1 MLTTTVLA
9 PAQVY
14 KLSTFRQ
21 PENNGSTP
29 QTSPGQVED
38 GQRLVAT
45 AYSRFSDIQIQ
56 SVAWFVAFCGL
67 LASMSTTSILSAV
80 PEIMETF
87 DTTATVINIS
97 NALYLVV
104 IGLSSCFWGPLAD
117 TFGRKPIERA
127 AAMGWFLRGTLFGPA
142 FGPIISGI
150 IVTYTSWRII
160 FWVQASLT
168 GLAELR
174 GQGVHAAAKTVWKS
188 LNPIL
193 VFRLLS
199 EKNLL
204 CVSLASAS
212 MAFNMYSLLTPIRY
226 ILNPRLGLTTPLQS
240 GLLYLAPGGGYLL
253 GSLIG
258 GRLSDHI
265 VKFWMKRRGFRLWE
279 DRLRGSVILLAL
291 LCLVRH
297 CSTAGRSIA
306 VLEASACQ

>member
-117 TFGRKPIERA
+117 TFGRKPVGKRRIERA

-168 GLAELR
+168 GLA
-174 GQGVHAAAKTVWKS
+174 S
-188 LNPIL
+188 
-193 VFRLLS
+193 S
-199 EKNLL
+199 
-204 CVSLASAS
+204 SAS
-212 MAFNMYSLLTPIRY
+212 
-226 ILNPRLGLTTPLQS
+226 
-240 GLLYLAPGGGYLL
+240 
-253 GSLIG
+253 
-258 GRLSDHI
+258 LS
-265 VKFWMKRRGFRLWE
+265 
-279 DRLRGSVILLAL
+279 
-291 LCLVRH
+291 
-297 CSTAGRSIA
+297 
-306 VLEASACQ
+306 